1 MIIMRLSTFFYTLR
15 QGLKNIIRN
24 KKFSLASIATMAA
37 CIFLFGIVFA
47 VVANFRSMI
56 KEVES
61 QLSITVFFNDD
72 VTEEKITEIGDIIK
86 KRVEVSN
93 ITYVSAEEAWEEYKE
108 DYFAGSEEAAAS
120 FADDNPLANSDHYI
134 VYLNDVSMQKAL
146 VQYVESIEGVRQVN
160 KAQATADT
168 LTDFNSL
175 FGYLSAGMILILIAV
190 AIFLISMTVVNGI
203 FVRREEIA
211 IMKLIGAT
219 DFFVRAHFVVEGI
232 LIGLLGAVLPLLL
245 LHYLYTRLIGYVMGN
260 FQMLGD
266 FLVFLPVQEVF
277 KVLVPVGLLLG
288 IGIGFLGSY
297 TTVRKHL
304 KV

>member
-1 MIIMRLSTFFYTLR
+1 MIMRFSTFFYTLK
-15 QGLKNIIRN
+15 QGIKNIFRN

-47 VVANFRSMI
+47 VVANFHNMM

-61 QLSITVFFNDD
+61 QISITVFFNDD
-72 VTEEKITEIGDIIK
+72 ATDEKITEIGEIIK
-86 KRVEVSN
+86 KRIEVSN
-93 ITYVSAEEAWEEYKE
+93 IQYVSAEEAWEEYKE

-120 FADDNPLANSDHYI
+120 FADDNPLANSDHYV

-190 AIFLISMTVVNGI
+190 AIFLISITVTNGI
-203 FVRREEIA
+203 YVRREEIA

-219 DFFVRAHFVVEGI
+219 DYFVRAPFVVEGM
-232 LIGLLGAVLPLLL
+232 LIGLIGAALPLLL
-245 LHYLYTRLIGYVMGN
+245 LHYLYTKLIGRVMEN

-266 FLVFLPVQEVF
+266 FLVFMPVQTVF
-277 KVLVPVGLLLG
+277 KVLIPVGLLLG
-288 IGIGFLGSY
+288 VGIGFLGSY
-297 TTVRKHL
+297 FTVRKHL

>member
-1 MIIMRLSTFFYTLR
+1 MIMRISTFFYTLK
-15 QGLKNIIRN
+15 QGIKNIFRN
-24 KKFSLASIATMAA
+24 KKFSLASIATMSA

-47 VVANFRSMI
+47 VVANFHNMV

-61 QLSITVFFNDD
+61 QISITVFFDD
-72 VTEEKITEIGDIIK
+72 DATDEKIEEIGEIIK
-86 KRVEVSN
+86 KRIEVAD

-120 FADDNPLANSDHYI
+120 FADDNPLADSDHYV

-175 FGYLSAGMILILIAV
+175 FGYLSAGIILILIAV
-190 AIFLISMTVVNGI
+190 AVFLISITVTNGI
-203 FVRREEIA
+203 YVRREEIA

-219 DFFVRAHFVVEGI
+219 DYFVRAPFVVEGM
-232 LIGLLGAVLPLLL
+232 LIGLIGAGLPLILL
-245 LHYLYTRLIGYVMGN
+245 YYLYTKLIGHVMES

-266 FLVFLPVQEVF
+266 FLAFMPVQTVF

-288 IGIGFLGSY
+288 VGIGFLGSY
-297 TTVRKHL
+297 STVRKHL

>member
-1 MIIMRLSTFFYTLR
+1 MIMRLSTFFYTLR

-47 VVANFRSMI
+47 VVANFHSMV

-61 QLSITVFFNDD
+61 QISVTVFFNDD
-72 VTEEKITEIGDIIK
+72 ATDEKITEIGEIIK
-86 KRVEVSN
+86 KRVEVSS

-120 FADDNPLANSDHYI
+120 FADDNPLANSDHYV

-146 VQYVESIEGVRQVN
+146 VQYIESIEGVRQVN

-190 AIFLISMTVVNGI
+190 AIFLISITVTNGI

-219 DFFVRAHFVVEGI
+219 DFFVRVPFVVEGI
-232 LIGLLGAVLPLLL
+232 LIGLIGAALPLLL
-245 LHYLYTRLIGYVMGN
+245 LHYLYTKLIGYVMGN

-266 FLVFLPVQEVF
+266 FLVFMPVQQVF
-277 KVLVPVGLLLG
+277 RILVPVGLLLG
-288 IGIGFLGSY
+288 VGIGFLGSY
-297 TTVRKHL
+297 STVRKHL
-304 KV
+304 RV

>member
-1 MIIMRLSTFFYTLR
+1 MIMRFSTFFYTLR
-15 QGLKNIIRN
+15 QGFKNIIRN

-47 VVANFRSMI
+47 VVVNFHSMV

-61 QLSITVFFNDD
+61 QISITVFFNDD
-72 VTEEKITEIGDIIK
+72 APEEKITEIGDIIK
-86 KRVEVSN
+86 KRIEVSQVK
-93 ITYVSAEEAWEEYKE
+93 YVSAEEAWQEYKE

-120 FADDNPLANSDHYI
+120 FADDNPLANSDHYV
-134 VYLNDVSMQKAL
+134 VYLNDISMQKAL

-190 AIFLISMTVVNGI
+190 AIFLISITVTNGI

-219 DFFVRAHFVVEGI
+219 DFFVRAPFVVEGI
-232 LIGLLGAVLPLLL
+232 LIGLIGAALPLIL

-266 FLVFLPVQEVF
+266 FLVFMPVQQVF
-277 KVLVPVGLLLG
+277 KILVPVGLLLG
-288 IGIGFLGSY
+288 VGIGFLGSY
-297 TTVRKHL
+297 STVRKHL

>member
-1 MIIMRLSTFFYTLR
+1 MIMRLSTFFYTLR
-15 QGLKNIIRN
+15 QGFKNIIRN

-47 VVANFRSMI
+47 VVVNFHSMV

-61 QLSITVFFNDD
+61 QISITVFFNDD
-72 VTEEKITEIGDIIK
+72 ATDEKITEIGEIIK

-93 ITYVSAEEAWEEYKE
+93 ITYVSAEEAWAEYKE

-120 FADDNPLANSDHYI
+120 FADDNPLANSDHYV

-190 AIFLISMTVVNGI
+190 AIFLISITVTNGI

-219 DFFVRAHFVVEGI
+219 DFFVRAPFVVEGI
-232 LIGLLGAVLPLLL
+232 LIGLIGAALPLLL
-245 LHYLYTRLIGYVMGN
+245 LHYLYTRLIGYVMRN

-266 FLVFLPVQEVF
+266 FLVFMPAQQVF
-277 KVLVPVGLLLG
+277 KILVPIGLLLG
-288 IGIGFLGSY
+288 VGIGFLGSY
-297 TTVRKHL
+297 STVRKHL
-304 KV
+304 RV